1 MTLRQTTLAM
11 GLLAFFAA
19 LTFGTRTAPAQDDQ
33 KPVVVMETSMGTITI
48 ELDAKNAPITTANF
62 LQYVDD
68 KFFDGLTFHRVI
80 PGFMVQGGG
89 FDPQLQQKREGL
101 RAPIANEHANGLT
114 NQRGTLSM
122 ARTSNP
128 NSATSQFFINVVD
141 NAPLDQG
148 DGYAVFG
155 RVISG
160 MDVVDR
166 IVNVPTARRRSPEG
180 SVMGDVPVEPVVIK
194 SVRRKGKG

>member
-1 MTLRQTTLAM
+1 MTSRRTTLAI
-11 GLLAFFAA
+11 GLLALLAT
-19 LTFGTRTAPAQDDQ
+19 LTLSTSPAPAQDDQ
-33 KPVVVMETSMGTITI
+33 QPVIVMETSMGPITI
-48 ELDAKNAPITTANF
+48 ALDAKNAPITTANF

-114 NQRGTLSM
+114 NQRGTISM

-141 NAPLDQG
+141 NAALDQG
-148 DGYAVFG
+148 AGYAVFG
-155 RVISG
+155 RVTAG

-166 IVNVPTARRRSPEG
+166 IVNVPTARRRSPDG
-180 SVMGDVPVEPVVIK
+180 QIMGDVPVEPVIIK

>member
-1 MTLRQTTLAM
+1 MTSRRTTLAT
-11 GLLAFFAA
+11 GLLALLAA
-19 LTFGTRTAPAQDDQ
+19 LTLATGPAPAQDDQ
-33 KPVVVMETSMGTITI
+33 HPVIVMETSMGTVTI

-114 NQRGTLSM
+114 NQRGTISM

-141 NAPLDQG
+141 NAALDQG
-148 DGYAVFG
+148 AGYAVFG
-155 RVISG
+155 RVTAG

-166 IVNVPTARRRSPEG
+166 IVNVPTARRRSPDG
-180 SVMGDVPVEPVVIK
+180 QIMGDVPVEPVIIK
-194 SVRRKGKG
+194 TARRKGKG